1 MTTRATSIQ
10 DNERIASLD
19 MMRGLALLGIL
30 LANSLHFQY
39 GLFLIPSLHDYYP
52 LGTIDRIT
60 ESAILFLATASFYT
74 LFSFLFGYGMALLKE
89 RLEQRELRFGT
100 VYFRRMGILLAV
112 GFLHYLFI
120 WDGDILLTYALGGM
134 LLYFF
139 LRLKEKG
146 LLVWSLI
153 LLLLMATSI
162 GMPEDESTLV
172 VEDSLASYSV
182 IEKEVLTSGSYAEV
196 VQFRL
201 TEDMFGLGGYG
212 QILVILSAMIAVIG
226 MFLLG
231 AFVARKKW
239 LLNIDTHRPLL
250 KKVWLITLLVGF
262 PAKIPHAFIGDSYQY
277 EMLHMTIG
285 GPLVAMFYAT
295 SIALLAT
302 NPTARKWLQPFAMVG
317 RLSLTNY
324 LMQSI
329 VFTTLFYGYGF
340 GLFNS
345 LGYFVGAIL
354 AIVFFLLQILFSKW
368 WITHFKMGPFEWF
381 WRAGTYLEI
390 PKLKRESR
398 LKS

>member
-39 GLFLIPSLHDYYP
+39 GLFLIPNLHDYYP
-52 LGTIDRIT
+52 LGMIDRIT
-60 ESAILFLATASFYT
+60 ENAILFLATASFYT

-100 VYFRRMGILLAV
+100 VYFRRMSILLVV
-112 GFLHYLFI
+112 GFLHYLLI

-239 LLNIDTHRPLL
+239 LLNIDHHRTML
-250 KKVWLITLLVGF
+250 KKVWWITLLVGF
-262 PAKIPHAFIGDSYQY
+262 PTKIPHAFIGDSYQY

-354 AIVFFLLQILFSKW
+354 AIVFFLLQILFSIW
-368 WITHFKMGPFEWF
+368 WITRFKMGPFEWF

-390 PKLKRESR
+390 PKLKRES
-398 LKS
+398 